1 MSQRDLDRLFQTFC
15 HLWKRG
21 VKANFNASA
30 RDGKTMARL
39 TVEISHFSSKRTNGT
54 QEDNMRTCSP
64 PAGAAAGRK
73 RRNRGPKSAARSRAR
88 ATKHRAVVSA
98 ARKSKSETL
107 LTGGAGDA
115 ENIPATQENPST
127 NKVASVPL
135 SAVTGKEDVSVVTTD
150 NITSQL
156 EPHAANESSAFS
168 RNLKVLQSPVES
180 EGRRMIMTVGRSSRS
195 PSFGQLDGLGREGDE
210 QEKQE
215 EKEQEEEKEEVK
227 EREEEEEKAEKK
239 TDDEGAHEAAYEDQ
253 GDQGWIPVSPR
264 RRRQNAQ
271 VTTDEHLGRSRH
283 TSNLSR
289 IPRIYPCKFFL
300 AGVNFYR
307 FNAKNWH
314 FRQILRKKV
323 AFFTD
328 LTRKIGVFRCKFY
341 YPKILPV

>member
-1 MSQRDLDRLFQTFC
+1 
-15 HLWKRG
+15 
-21 VKANFNASA
+21 
-30 RDGKTMARL
+30 
-39 TVEISHFSSKRTNGT
+39 
-54 QEDNMRTCSP
+54 MRTCSP

-127 NKVASVPL
+127 NKAASVPL

-227 EREEEEEKAEKK
+227 EREEEEEKAVLHSNHPEPKLL
-239 TDDEGAHEAAYEDQ
+239 
-253 GDQGWIPVSPR
+253 VSISMNDSTN
-264 RRRQNAQ
+264 Q
-271 VTTDEHLGRSRH
+271 LG
-283 TSNLSR
+283 
-289 IPRIYPCKFFL
+289 F
-300 AGVNFYR
+300 
-307 FNAKNWH
+307 
-314 FRQILRKKV
+314 
-323 AFFTD
+323 
-328 LTRKIGVFRCKFY
+328 
-341 YPKILPV
+341 

>member
-127 NKVASVPL
+127 NKAASAQCAFWVLRWPCGQNGPVYATGPYYVAHV
-135 SAVTGKEDVSVVTTD
+135 VDTG
-150 NITSQL
+150 
-156 EPHAANESSAFS
+156 P
-168 RNLKVLQSPVES
+168 
-180 EGRRMIMTVGRSSRS
+180 
-195 PSFGQLDGLGREGDE
+195 
-210 QEKQE
+210 
-215 EKEQEEEKEEVK
+215 
-227 EREEEEEKAEKK
+227 
-239 TDDEGAHEAAYEDQ
+239 
-253 GDQGWIPVSPR
+253 
-264 RRRQNAQ
+264 
-271 VTTDEHLGRSRH
+271 
-283 TSNLSR
+283 
-289 IPRIYPCKFFL
+289 
-300 AGVNFYR
+300 
-307 FNAKNWH
+307 
-314 FRQILRKKV
+314 
-323 AFFTD
+323 
-328 LTRKIGVFRCKFY
+328 
-341 YPKILPV
+341 

>member
-30 RDGKTMARL
+30 REGKTMARL

-107 LTGGAGDA
+107 LTGGARDA

-180 EGRRMIMTVGRSSRS
+180 EGRRMIMTVGRSSRT

-264 RRRQNAQ
+264 RRKQNEQ
-271 VTTDEHLGRSRH
+271 VTTDDHWAGPGLPLGYAQIDRICDHTGCYEIINDHTYRLFPTYCSKCLEVWIKVQERSR
-283 TSNLSR
+283 LSE
-289 IPRIYPCKFFL
+289 YSH
-300 AGVNFYR
+300 V
-307 FNAKNWH
+307 
-314 FRQILRKKV
+314 
-323 AFFTD
+323 
-328 LTRKIGVFRCKFY
+328 
-341 YPKILPV
+341 

>member
-73 RRNRGPKSAARSRAR
+73 RRNRGPKSVARSRAR

-107 LTGGAGDA
+107 LTGEARDA
-115 ENIPATQENPST
+115 EDIQATQENPST
-127 NKVASVPL
+127 NKAASVSL
-135 SAVTGKEDVSVVTTD
+135 SAVAGKEEVSVVTTD
-150 NITSQL
+150 DLTSQL

-180 EGRRMIMTVGRSSRS
+180 EGRRMIMTVGRSSRT

-215 EKEQEEEKEEVK
+215 GQEQEEKKEEVK
-227 EREEEEEKAEKK
+227 EREEEKTAEK
-239 TDDEGAHEAAYEDQ
+239 TDEEGAHEATYEDQ
-253 GDQGWIPVSPR
+253 GDQGWTPVSPR
-264 RRRQNAQ
+264 RRKQNEQ
-271 VTTDEHLGRSRH
+271 VTTDDHWLGPGLPLGHARKGRICDH
-283 TSNLSR
+283 TDCLKIIDDHTYRLYPTYCSKCLEVWIKVQERFRLSE
-289 IPRIYPCKFFL
+289 YSH
-300 AGVNFYR
+300 V
-307 FNAKNWH
+307 
-314 FRQILRKKV
+314 
-323 AFFTD
+323 
-328 LTRKIGVFRCKFY
+328 
-341 YPKILPV
+341 